1 MWRPGLQF
9 AMAAGSENDPR
20 EGLACLKRDMANV
33 KDALGLLGAKP
44 CSICGKFYLRSNP
57 GDLFKAGRD
66 SVCYACFSSWWSNV
80 CPKFSIPDREAIE
93 YKLMRWLIDHHQAT
107 VFREFSELPPKEVQD
122 VHIVVGCHE
131 CKGSGKQY
139 GTERCRSCLGNG
151 TVWVVT
157 LKQR

>member
-1 MWRPGLQF
+1 
-9 AMAAGSENDPR
+9 MAVESESGSLEA
-20 EGLACLKRDMANV
+20 LARLERDMANV

-44 CSICGKFYLRSNP
+44 CSNCGKFYLRSNP
-57 GDLFKAGRD
+57 GDLFKACGD
-66 SVCYACFSSWWSNV
+66 SVCYACFPSWWSNV
-80 CPKFSIPDREAIE
+80 CPKLSASDREAVE
-93 YKLMRWLIDHHQAT
+93 YKLTRWLIDHHHAA
-107 VFREFSELPPKEVQD
+107 VFRDFSELPPRELQD
-122 VHIVVGCHE
+122 LHMVVGCRE